1 MNKNG
6 EWWTVFRPL
15 LSSETGVALMRQIF
29 LSAVF
34 LLAAGSAMA
43 ASIEVIG
50 PSKPKE
56 AGSIIIETCGHCPP
70 PQMEASKREY
80 SVPELRPGA
89 FQQAEVRE
97 IDGEKK
103 IYRTENWMGGSPVL
117 FVSKATAEQM
127 LAFAPVVPAEG
138 IDNEATAAVVSGGA
152 KPIAAGMEQ
161 PVPLDA
167 SAFQL
172 RF

>member
-1 MNKNG
+1 
-6 EWWTVFRPL
+6 
-15 LSSETGVALMRQIF
+15 MRRIF

-43 ASIEVIG
+43 GSIEVVG

-56 AGSIIIETCGHCPP
+56 AGSIIAKTCGHCPP
-70 PQMEASKREY
+70 LQTEASKKDY

-89 FQQAEVRE
+89 FQQAEVRDV
-97 IDGEKK
+97 DGEKK

-117 FVSKATAEQM
+117 FVSKATPEQM
-127 LAFAPVVPAEG
+127 LALAPPVPTEG
-138 IDNEATAAVVSGGA
+138 IDNEATAAVVGSDA
-152 KPIAAGMEQ
+152 KPITAGMGGTT
-161 PVPLDA
+161 PLDA
-167 SAFQL
+167 SAFEL

>member
-1 MNKNG
+1 
-6 EWWTVFRPL
+6 
-15 LSSETGVALMRQIF
+15 MRQIF

-50 PSKPKE
+50 PSRPKE
-56 AGSIIIETCGHCPP
+56 AGSIITETCGHCPP
-70 PQMEASKREY
+70 LRAEASKKEY

-89 FQQAEVRE
+89 FQQAEVRDV
-97 IDGEKK
+97 DGEKK

-117 FVSKATAEQM
+117 FVSKATPEQM
-127 LAFAPVVPAEG
+127 LALAPPVPAEG
-138 IDNEATAAVVSGGA
+138 IDNEATAAVVGGNA

-161 PVPLDA
+161 TAPLDA
-167 SAFQL
+167 SAFEL

>member
-1 MNKNG
+1 
-6 EWWTVFRPL
+6 
-15 LSSETGVALMRQIF
+15 MRQIF
-29 LSAVF
+29 LNAVF

-43 ASIEVIG
+43 GSIEVVG

-70 PQMEASKREY
+70 LQTEASKKDY

-89 FQQAEVRE
+89 FQQAEVRDV
-97 IDGEKK
+97 DGEKK

-117 FVSKATAEQM
+117 FVSKATPEQM
-127 LAFAPVVPAEG
+127 LALAPPVPTEG
-138 IDNEATAAVVSGGA
+138 IDNEATAAVIGSDA
-152 KPIAAGMEQ
+152 KPITAGMGGTT
-161 PVPLDA
+161 PLDA
-167 SAFQL
+167 SAFEL